1 MADKIAAVADMI
13 VPEYVVQM
21 AKHILDLDLGIVEVS
36 IQLLGLE
43 LVVIGAEAET
53 DSSAEAVAGSFAEV
67 AIVEPV
73 IQ

>member
-1 MADKIAAVADMI
+1 MADKIAAVADMT